1 MALAL
6 YNDNDPYVAQWLRN
20 LISRG
25 LIPPGDVDERSIVDI
40 RPEELAR
47 YVQCHFFAGVA
58 GWPEALRLA
67 GWPVDRPVWTVSCP
81 CQPLS
86 VAGPRTGHLDER
98 HLWPAFYRLV
108 PQCGPS
114 VVFGEQTSSKDG
126 LEWLAGVRLDMEAA
140 GYAFGAAN
148 LPSASVG
155 APHGR
160 HRLHWVAYAD
170 GGNASPK
177 GLQRGGEYRQF
188 AENRVS
194 TQGLEHSNG
203 SGFRGEGSSALR
215 EAPPEMQGDDGER
228 ERLWSDAQ
236 STGSVGPEGL
246 GHTESEGFQ
255 GQWREYRPRGERHSG
270 LSGFAMQTGVPQW
283 NGPTI
288 AIACSDG
295 PRRVSAEPDTFP
307 LAHGVQGRMGRL
319 RAYGNAINPHLAAEF
334 IRAAEEANGQSS
346 HSPTVK

>member
-25 LIPPGDVDERSIVDI
+25 LIPPGDVDERSIIDI
-40 RPEELAR
+40 RPEELAG
-47 YVQCHFFAGVA
+47 YVQCHFFAGIA

-67 GWPVDRPVWTVSCP
+67 GWPFDRPAWTVSCP

-108 PQCGPS
+108 PQCGPP

-170 GGNASPK
+170 GGNASAAK
-177 GLQRGGEYRQF
+177 LQRGEEYRQF
-188 AENRVS
+188 TEDRCS
-194 TQGLEHSNG
+194 PQ
-203 SGFRGEGSSALR
+203 R
-215 EAPPEMQGDDGER
+215 MGDTEGER
-228 ERLWSDAQ
+228 L
-236 STGSVGPEGL
+236 
-246 GHTESEGFQ
+246 Q

-270 LSGFAMQTGVPQW
+270 LSGFAMQTSVPEW

-295 PRRVSAEPDTFP
+295 SRRVSAQPDTFP

-334 IRAAEEANGQSS
+334 IRAAEEANGPSS